1 MNRAIDSTAT
11 HQSTVGR
18 IDDRIDS
25 FLGDVAH
32 LYNDPTIE
40 KASRKIH
47 VSVLNLLVRG
57 YLSPQLVVA
66 TVILTTQDKRSRRI
80 SICLADEFKMLYP
93 KGASFSTAGINS
105 SND

>member
-1 MNRAIDSTAT
+1 MNCTVHPATA
-11 HQSTVGR
+11 HQSTVSR
-18 IDDRIDS
+18 IHDRIDG